1 MRMMSHKKLTA
12 IIFLLLTL
20 GMITFNGT
28 IKGLLTK
35 TVTLPSQGTVKG
47 IGVGVYSD
55 SSCSS
60 KVSSIDWGTAE
71 PGSVKTVTVYIRNEG
86 NAAITLSMSTT
97 NWSPSTAP
105 NYISLNWNYGGQTI
119 NPNGVI
125 PVTLTLSVSSSITG
139 ISSFTFDIV
148 ITASG

>member
-1 MRMMSHKKLTA
+1 MLMSRKKLTA

-20 GMITFNGT
+20 AMITFNGT

-35 TVTLPSQGTVKG
+35 TVALPSRGAVKAV
-47 IGVGVYSD
+47 GVGVYWD

-86 NAAITLSMSTT
+86 NTAITLSMDTT
-97 NWSPSTAP
+97 NWSPSTASK
-105 NYISLNWNYGGQTI
+105 YIGLSWNYNGQAV
-119 NPNGVI
+119 NPNSVI
-125 PVTLTLSVSSSITG
+125 KATLTLSVSSGITG
-139 ISSFTFDIV
+139 ISSFSFDIV
-148 ITASG
+148 MMGSG